1 MNLLFKALGDQTRR
15 DILEMLRKKDMSAGD
30 IADAFPISKPSISY
44 HLDLLKQANLV
55 VALKKGHTS
64 FIRSTRLNLTKSSHG
79 CSNLPAPTC
88 HVIRKEKNE

>member
-55 VALKKGHTS
+55 VALKKGQYVFYSLNTTELDEIVAWLFKFTGTNVPHHT
-64 FIRSTRLNLTKSSHG
+64 KG
-79 CSNLPAPTC
+79 
-88 HVIRKEKNE
+88 KK